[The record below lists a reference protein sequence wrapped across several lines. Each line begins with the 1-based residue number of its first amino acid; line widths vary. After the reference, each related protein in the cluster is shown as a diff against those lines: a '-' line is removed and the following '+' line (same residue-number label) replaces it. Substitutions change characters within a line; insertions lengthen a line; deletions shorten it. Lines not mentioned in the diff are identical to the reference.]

1 MAEAITPTRI
11 APGGR
16 IVIPAAIRKELG
28 LAAGDEVLLRV
39 DAGELRLSSRRQ
51 ALEKLQRRVRALTK
65 GKRSLAEELIA
76 ERRQEAAGE

>member
-28 LAAGDEVLLRV
+28 LAVGDEVLLRLEE
-39 DAGELRLSSRRQ
+39 GELRLSSRRQ

-76 ERRQEAAGE
+76 ERRREAAGE